1 MKKSE
6 LYHLAQIAV
15 ITTPCIAPENKLEIL
30 KTLMNDEDVEKY
42 VEERG
47 TKKAMTEPAVVEE

>member
-15 ITTPCIAPENKLEIL
+15 IVTPCIAPETKIEILRELLDKEELEIFCEER
-30 KTLMNDEDVEKY
+30 KAAKAA
-42 VEERG
+42 VEE
-47 TKKAMTEPAVVEE
+47 